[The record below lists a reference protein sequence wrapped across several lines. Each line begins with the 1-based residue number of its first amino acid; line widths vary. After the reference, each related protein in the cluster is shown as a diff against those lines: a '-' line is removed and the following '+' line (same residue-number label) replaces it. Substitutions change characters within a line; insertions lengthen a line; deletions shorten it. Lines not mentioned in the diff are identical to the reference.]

1 MLNKGVDFKIL
12 SKPANSKAGKTP
24 ISMLNS
30 KPKGLSNLIE
40 KLISND
46 AKINIESLV
55 LLITSD
61 EMDVKH
67 RQMILDNSELC
78 KKLSNKLKKD
88 EALLIMAAL
97 MTGSYKWKGL
107 QTDFQK
113 LYKNLKLDY
122 NDTINCNQLLM
133 VASILTGQ
141 YTFKDNKQIYSREMH
156 YKN

>member
-46 AKINIESLV
+46 DKINIESLV

-78 KKLSNKLKKD
+78 KKLSDKLKKD
-88 EALLIMAAL
+88 EALLVMAAL
-97 MTGSYKWKGL
+97 MTGL
-107 QTDFQK
+107 
-113 LYKNLKLDY
+113 
-122 NDTINCNQLLM
+122 
-133 VASILTGQ
+133 
-141 YTFKDNKQIYSREMH
+141 
-156 YKN
+156 